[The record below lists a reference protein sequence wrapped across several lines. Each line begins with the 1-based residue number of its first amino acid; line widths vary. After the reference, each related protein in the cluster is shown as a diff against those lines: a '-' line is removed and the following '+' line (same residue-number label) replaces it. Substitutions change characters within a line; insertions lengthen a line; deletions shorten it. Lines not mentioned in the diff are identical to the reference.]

1 MEKEQMKQRIQDTI
15 YVTIGAFIL
24 ALAVNI
30 VYLPNQIVAGGA
42 SGLSIVLNDLFGW
55 DVAMTLYAINVPLL
69 ALCFLLLGKEVGL
82 KTIYGSLV
90 NPFFIWMTA
99 SVPPLTNNIFL
110 AALYGGILTGV
121 GLGLV
126 FRGNAST
133 GGSAIVTQIVHKFT
147 NMSLGVAVFVVDGI
161 IIATALFAFP
171 KDSVLF
177 SVISLF
183 IIGRVVD
190 RIQVGMSRSKN
201 LFIISKKYEDIHQLF
216 IKELDKGVTLVPIEG
231 GYTNEPGKLIM
242 AVIPESDFVQVK
254 EAILAIDEAAF
265 FVSLEASEVNG
276 RGFSL
281 KRIMEDY
288 SVDV

>member
-1 MEKEQMKQRIQDTI
+1 MKQRIQDTI

-90 NPFFIWMTA
+90 NPFFIWATA

-110 AALYGGILTGV
+110 AALYGGILTGL

-147 NMSLGVAVFVVDGI
+147 PMSLGVAVFVVDGI

-171 KDSVLF
+171 KDTVLF

-201 LFIISKKYEDIHQLF
+201 LFIISKKYEAVHQLF
-216 IKELDKGVTLVPIEG
+216 IKELDKGVTLVPIQG
-231 GYTNEPGKLIM
+231 GYTSEPGKLIM
-242 AVIPESDFVQVK
+242 AVIPESDFVKVK
-254 EAILAIDEAAF
+254 DAILAIDEAAF

-276 RGFSL
+276 RGFSI

>member
-1 MEKEQMKQRIQDTI
+1 MKINQRVQDTM
-15 YVTIGAFIL
+15 YVTLGAFIL

-42 SGLSIVLNDLFGW
+42 SGLSIILNALFGW

-69 ALCFLLLGKEVGL
+69 VLCFLLLGKEVGL

-90 NPFFIWMTA
+90 NPFFIWLTA

-110 AALYGGILTGV
+110 AALYGGVLTGL

-133 GGSAIVTQIVHKFT
+133 GGSAIVTQIVSKYF
-147 NMSLGVAVFVVDGI
+147 NMSLGVAVFIVDGI
-161 IIATALFAFP
+161 IIAGALFAFP
-171 KDSVLF
+171 KDTVLF

-201 LFIISKKYEDIHQLF
+201 LFIISKKYEAIHTLF
-216 IKELDKGVTLVPIEG
+216 IKELDKGVTLIPIEG
-231 GYTNEPGKLIM
+231 GFSKDAGNLLMT
-242 AVIPESDFVQVK
+242 VIPERDFVQVK

-265 FVSLEASEVNG
+265 FVSLDASEVNG

>member
-1 MEKEQMKQRIQDTI
+1 MRQRMQDTI
-15 YVTIGAFIL
+15 YVTLGAFVL

-55 DVAMTLYAINVPLL
+55 DVAMTLYAINIPLL
-69 ALCFLLLGKEVGL
+69 VLCFLLLGKEVGL

-90 NPFFIWMTA
+90 NPFFIWLTA
-99 SVPPLTNNIFL
+99 SLPPLTNNIFL

-133 GGSAIVTQIVHKFT
+133 GGSAIVTQIVNKYT
-147 NMSLGVAVFVVDGI
+147 NMSLGVAVFVVDGM
-161 IIATALFAFP
+161 IIATAFFAFS
-171 KDSVLF
+171 KDAILF
-177 SVISLF
+177 SLISLF

-201 LFIISKKYEDIHQLF
+201 LFIISEKYDEIHTLF
-216 IKELDKGVTLVPIEG
+216 IKELDKGVTLLPIEG
-231 GYTNEPGKLIM
+231 GFTNQPGKLLM
-242 AVIPESDFVQVK
+242 TVIPERDFVAVK
-254 EAILAIDEAAF
+254 EAILRIDEAAF

>member
-1 MEKEQMKQRIQDTI
+1 MKINQRVQDTM
-15 YVTIGAFIL
+15 YVTLGAFIL

-42 SGLSIVLNDLFGW
+42 SGLSIILNALFGW

-69 ALCFLLLGKEVGL
+69 VLCFLLLGKEVGL

-90 NPFFIWMTA
+90 NPFFIWLTA

-110 AALYGGILTGV
+110 AALYGGVLTGL

-133 GGSAIVTQIVHKFT
+133 GGSAIVTQIVSKYF
-147 NMSLGVAVFVVDGI
+147 NMSLGVAVFIVDGI
-161 IIATALFAFP
+161 IIAGALLAFP
-171 KDSVLF
+171 KDTVLF

-201 LFIISKKYEDIHQLF
+201 LFIISKKYEAIHTLF
-216 IKELDKGVTLVPIEG
+216 IKELDKGVTLIPIEG
-231 GYTNEPGKLIM
+231 GFSKEAGNLLMT
-242 AVIPESDFVQVK
+242 VIPERDFVEVK

-265 FVSLEASEVNG
+265 FVSLDASEVNG

>member
-1 MEKEQMKQRIQDTI
+1 MKQRIQDTI

-30 VYLPNQIVAGGA
+30 VYLPNQFVAGVA

-171 KDSVLF
+171 KDTVLF

>member
-1 MEKEQMKQRIQDTI
+1 MKQRIQDTI

-171 KDSVLF
+171 KDTVLF

>member
-1 MEKEQMKQRIQDTI
+1 M
-15 YVTIGAFIL
+15 YVTLGAFVL

-42 SGLSIVLNDLFGW
+42 SGLSIILNSLFGW

-69 ALCFLLLGKEVGL
+69 VLCFLLLGKEVGL

-90 NPFFIWMTA
+90 NPFFIWLTA

-110 AALYGGILTGV
+110 AALYGGILTGL

-133 GGSAIVTQIVHKFT
+133 GGSAIVTQIVSKYF
-147 NMSLGVAVFVVDGI
+147 NMSLGVAVFIVDGI
-161 IIATALFAFP
+161 IIAGALFAFP
-171 KDSVLF
+171 KDTVLF

-201 LFIISKKYEDIHQLF
+201 LFIISKKYEAIHTLF
-216 IKELDKGVTLVPIEG
+216 IKELDKGVTLIPIEG
-231 GYTNEPGKLIM
+231 GFSKDAGNLLMT
-242 AVIPESDFVQVK
+242 VIPERDFVQVK

-265 FVSLEASEVNG
+265 FVSLDASEVNG

>member
-1 MEKEQMKQRIQDTI
+1 MKQRIQDTI
-15 YVTIGAFIL
+15 YVTLGAFIL

-69 ALCFLLLGKEVGL
+69 VLCFLLLGKEVGL

-90 NPFFIWMTA
+90 NPFFIWVTA

-110 AALYGGILTGV
+110 AALYGGILTGL

-133 GGSAIVTQIVHKFT
+133 GGSAIVTQIVHKYT

-171 KDSVLF
+171 QDTVLF

-201 LFIISKKYEDIHQLF
+201 LFIISKKYQEIHHLF

-231 GYTNEPGKLIM
+231 GYSNEAGKLIM
-242 AVIPESDFVQVK
+242 AVIPESDFVK
-254 EAILAIDEAAF
+254 IKDAILTIDEAAF

>member
-1 MEKEQMKQRIQDTI
+1 MEKEPMKQRIQDTI
-15 YVTIGAFIL
+15 YVTLGAFIL

-69 ALCFLLLGKEVGL
+69 VLCFLLLGKEVGL

-90 NPFFIWMTA
+90 NPFFIWVTA

-110 AALYGGILTGV
+110 AALYGGILTGL

-133 GGSAIVTQIVHKFT
+133 GGSAIVTQIVHKYT

-171 KDSVLF
+171 QDTVLF

-201 LFIISKKYEDIHQLF
+201 LFIISKKYQEIHHLF

-231 GYTNEPGKLIM
+231 GYSNEAGKLIM
-242 AVIPESDFVQVK
+242 AVIPESDFVK
-254 EAILAIDEAAF
+254 IKDAILTIDEAAF

>member
-1 MEKEQMKQRIQDTI
+1 M
-15 YVTIGAFIL
+15 YVTLGAFVL

-42 SGLSIVLNDLFGW
+42 SGLSIILNALFGW

-69 ALCFLLLGKEVGL
+69 VLCFLLLGKEVGL

-90 NPFFIWMTA
+90 NPFFIWLTA

-110 AALYGGILTGV
+110 AALYGGILTGL

-133 GGSAIVTQIVHKFT
+133 GGSAIVTQIVSKYF
-147 NMSLGVAVFVVDGI
+147 NMSLGVAVFIVDGI
-161 IIATALFAFP
+161 IIAGALFAFP
-171 KDSVLF
+171 KDTVLF

-201 LFIISKKYEDIHQLF
+201 LFIISKKYEAIHTLF
-216 IKELDKGVTLVPIEG
+216 IKELDKGVTLIPIEG
-231 GYTNEPGKLIM
+231 GFSKDAGNLLMT
-242 AVIPESDFVQVK
+242 VIPERDFVQVK

-265 FVSLEASEVNG
+265 FVSLDASEVNG

>member
-1 MEKEQMKQRIQDTI
+1 MKINQRVQDTM
-15 YVTIGAFIL
+15 YVTLGAFVL

-42 SGLSIVLNDLFGW
+42 SGLSIILNALFGW

-69 ALCFLLLGKEVGL
+69 VLCFLLLGKEVGL

-90 NPFFIWMTA
+90 NPFFIWLTA

-110 AALYGGILTGV
+110 AALYGGILTGL

-133 GGSAIVTQIVHKFT
+133 GGSAIVTQIVSKYF
-147 NMSLGVAVFVVDGI
+147 NMSLGVAVFIVDGI
-161 IIATALFAFP
+161 IIAGALFAFP
-171 KDSVLF
+171 KDTVLF

-201 LFIISKKYEDIHQLF
+201 LFIISKKYEAIHTLF
-216 IKELDKGVTLVPIEG
+216 IKELDKGVTLIPIEG
-231 GYTNEPGKLIM
+231 GFSKDAGNLLMT
-242 AVIPESDFVQVK
+242 VIPERDFVQVK

-265 FVSLEASEVNG
+265 FVSLDASEVNG

>member
-1 MEKEQMKQRIQDTI
+1 MKQRFQDTI

-147 NMSLGVAVFVVDGI
+147 SMSLGVAVFVVDGI

-171 KDSVLF
+171 KDTVLF

-201 LFIISKKYEDIHQLF
+201 LFIISKKYEAIHQLF

>member
-1 MEKEQMKQRIQDTI
+1 MKQRIQDTI

-171 KDSVLF
+171 KDTVLF

-201 LFIISKKYEDIHQLF
+201 LFIISKKYEAIHQLF

>member
-1 MEKEQMKQRIQDTI
+1 MKINQRVQDTM
-15 YVTIGAFIL
+15 YVTLGAFVL

-42 SGLSIVLNDLFGW
+42 SGLSIILNSLFGW

-69 ALCFLLLGKEVGL
+69 VLCFLLLGKEVGL

-90 NPFFIWMTA
+90 NPFFIWLTA

-110 AALYGGILTGV
+110 AALYGGILTGL

-133 GGSAIVTQIVHKFT
+133 GGSAIVTQIVSKYF
-147 NMSLGVAVFVVDGI
+147 NMSLGVAVFIVDGI
-161 IIATALFAFP
+161 IIAGALFAFP
-171 KDSVLF
+171 KDTVLF

-201 LFIISKKYEDIHQLF
+201 LFIISKKYEAIHTLF
-216 IKELDKGVTLVPIEG
+216 IKELDKGVTLIPIEG
-231 GYTNEPGKLIM
+231 GFSKDAGNLLMT
-242 AVIPESDFVQVK
+242 VIPERDFVQVK

-265 FVSLEASEVNG
+265 FVSLDASEVNG

>member
-1 MEKEQMKQRIQDTI
+1 MKQRIQDTI

-147 NMSLGVAVFVVDGI
+147 SMSLGVAVFVVDGI

-171 KDSVLF
+171 KDTVLF

-201 LFIISKKYEDIHQLF
+201 LFIISKKYEAIHQLF